1 MKSIVNRIFVVLMIA
16 ALTSVAAFAKVHKH
30 KITFENDTKVNGTV
44 LKKGTYDLKFDDQTG
59 QLTVS
64 KNGKEVAQAMAKLE
78 PREKKAGDF
87 QVRSSGTGDESQLVG
102 VTFGGQTSDVVIT
115 NNGATT
121 SGSN

>member
-30 KITFENDTKVNGTV
+30 KITFENDTKDNGTV